1 SPSVLLLNPPQLAD
15 PGVTDPDGNYLVSWS
30 AAETSNNRGL
40 TRTLALY
47 VVEEST
53 NYALS
58 LFDNAQGTLGTYWTT
73 NAPGPS
79 SPPWTQNPAYNHT
92 PNPPPP
98 AQSYWSGGSEGFLGV
113 NNTLT

>member
-1 SPSVLLLNPPQLAD
+1 LAVHDGDEIRITYADANDGTGHAYVAYDTARIESPSVLLLNPPQLAD
-15 PGVTDPDGNYLVSWS
+15 PGSTDPDGNYLLSWT

-47 VVEEST
+47 VIEEST

-58 LFDNAQGTLGTYWTT
+58 LFDNAQGTLATYWTT

-79 SPPWTQNPAYNHT
+79 SPP
-92 PNPPPP
+92 
-98 AQSYWSGGSEGFLGV
+98 
-113 NNTLT
+113 